1 MLGAFLPQLRDFI
14 PVGEQDLCE
23 VLFGS
28 AAALQT
34 AEEFVDVVAHVAG
47 EFYDFGVGGP
57 LVGLGVAGVLG
68 LGLGGVVGGHHAGF
82 VGLLVVC
89 SAVGFEAD
97 RTGLVLGF
105 H

>member
-68 LGLGGVVGGHHAGF
+68 LGGGVVVGGHHAGF
-82 VGLLVVC
+82 VGLLVVS

-97 RTGLVLGF
+97 RTRFVLGF